1 MSLPFC
7 APSVASVTAVLARA
21 FVLIA
26 AVCLSSVGCSSGSPS
41 AVTPEGDG
49 AAAMSAAESSA
60 AAGSAGAAADAV
72 DACALVSTDEVAE
85 LIGVAVDGVPSGQGA
100 RTACVWENPDTYE
113 SVTVDIGAPDTAID
127 NTLPPLGEP
136 GFPEIESTPGPEGTR
151 VLAGA
156 VEFAAGNRYNSV
168 QVATPVSMSPDESIA
183 AAVELIQTI
192 KPQLTD

>member
-1 MSLPFC
+1 M
-7 APSVASVTAVLARA
+7 
-21 FVLIA
+21 
-26 AVCLSSVGCSSGSPS
+26 
-41 AVTPEGDG
+41 
-49 AAAMSAAESSA
+49 
-60 AAGSAGAAADAV
+60 

-192 KPQLTD
+192 KPQIPE